1 MVLADREHVEAELV
15 GELRL
20 LEQLGHPQLRG
31 DVRTDVGEGGKPEL
45 HDRELSR

>member
-20 LEQLGHPQLRG
+20 LEQVAHPLFGRNA
-31 DVRTDVGEGGKPEL
+31 RAHVGEGRDAKF
-45 HDRELSR
+45 HV